1 MIPGL
6 LLRGLAR
13 GKARFACAV
22 AGVAAAVGAVVFT
35 FSLAATNA
43 AQAPALAKRATAP
56 WVAWR
61 FDYGAAPV
69 PGARK
74 VPGGAP
80 VPGARKVPGGAPVP
94 GAPDLKLAVVGVTV
108 DYRPGGRVLQGPP
121 LRAVIAAA
129 PAACPYGSTALEAEG
144 RWVDDAAAGYEVVCT
159 RNALKR
165 FGRGEAP
172 PLGTEVKFVGEAGTM
187 SAKIVGYLS
196 ETKLPRG
203 WPGVFANKAAF
214 GALKAERHGSLSLWK
229 SVPDAHRGPARPQGN
244 AVAQDELLTAE
255 SESVVASFKGD
266 EQRRLDYARPLMFAA
281 AILTAL
287 CLLVNSLLLS
297 VESNRRA
304 LATLRVLGLTR
315 AGVVG
320 LVAAEA
326 LLATCVGWLAGAGC
340 AVGALAAWVSADAA
354 AFPTGL
360 ALSRGAFAAT
370 FAAALVVAGFAVLFA
385 LRPALAVR
393 PLDALEERPRRRRRG
408 MAVAFACGF
417 GAFVAVE
424 VWGASLMR
432 GFVPSPEWPDAIVSI
447 LPEGV
452 SSFDVDK
459 LRALPG
465 VKRISELCPLQ
476 VDFDPVEPLK
486 MPGRAAGLAGGPGG
500 RGGRG
505 MRPQNR
511 NALLLAAEWL
521 PKFRFVEGSWEEADA
536 AIRSSDAC
544 VIERMVSRARNL
556 HKGDRLRLALGGRGP
571 ATVVEL
577 PIAGVVDVNWHMVT
591 SRGLVRGLNG
601 APPLPD
607 GTVFVSFD
615 TLESLDPRP
624 AFMAKMTHLWVE
636 YEDAFL
642 KEKGVFPAGR
652 AVEKSIADALGILPD
667 SHSTVRLHARDE
679 IADGTL
685 AHGSDLIGAAARV
698 PFVFL
703 AILALGF
710 VAMLVADAEAS
721 RRTFAVLRA
730 VGATRGQLA
739 ARLAGGALATAAKG
753 VLCGLPVGALAGWL
767 FSVKTAAIWPGMPHY
782 FEVPWRVVAEGTA
795 GALVFVLLVA
805 VPTALVLVGRRRA

>member
-1 MIPGL
+1 MLFGL
-6 LLRGLAR
+6 MLKGLAR
-13 GKARFACAV
+13 GKARFACAA

-56 WVAWR
+56 WAAWHL
-61 FDYGAAPV
+61 DYGGAGR
-69 PGARK
+69 PGADL
-74 VPGGAP
+74 VLP
-80 VPGARKVPGGAPVP
+80 VVS
-94 GAPDLKLAVVGVTV
+94 VTV

-129 PAACPYGSTALEAEG
+129 PAACPYGCTRLEADG
-144 RWVDDAAAGYEVVCT
+144 RWVDDAAAGYEIVCT

-165 FGRGEAP
+165 FGRGEVP
-172 PLGTEVKFVGEAGTM
+172 PRGTEVKFVGESGTM
-187 SAKIVGYLS
+187 SAKIVGYMS
-196 ETKLPRG
+196 EAKLPRG
-203 WPGVFANKAAF
+203 WPSVFANKAAF
-214 GALKAERHGSLSLWK
+214 AALKAERRGALSLWK
-229 SVPDAHRGPARPQGN
+229 SLSGAQGE
-244 AVAQDELLTAE
+244 VLTAE
-255 SESVVASFKGD
+255 SESVVAAFKGD
-266 EQRRLDYARPLMFAA
+266 EQRRLDYARPLMLAA
-281 AILTAL
+281 AVLTAL

-320 LVAAEA
+320 LVALEA
-326 LLATCVGWLAGAGC
+326 LAATCAGWLVGAGA
-340 AVGALAAWVSADAA
+340 AAGALAAYVSADPV
-354 AFPTGL
+354 AFPTGWTL
-360 ALSRGAFAAT
+360 ARGAIAAT
-370 FAAALVVAGFAVLFA
+370 FAASLATACLAVLFA

-393 PLDALEERPRRRRRG
+393 PLDVLAERPRRRRRG

-432 GFVPSPEWPDAIVSI
+432 GFVPSPEWPDALVSI

-452 SSFDVDK
+452 SSFDIEK
-459 LRALPG
+459 LRAIPG

-476 VDFDPVEPLK
+476 VDFDPVEPLR

-500 RGGRG
+500 RP

-521 PKFRFVEGSWEEADA
+521 PRFRFVEGSWEEADR

-556 HKGDRLRLALGGRGP
+556 HKGDRLRLSLGGRGP

-577 PIAGVVDVNWHMVT
+577 PIAGVVDLNWHMVT

-624 AFMAKMTHLWVE
+624 AFMTKMTHLWVE
-636 YEDAFL
+636 YEEAFL

-652 AVEKSIADALGILPD
+652 AVEKAIADALGIGPD
-667 SHSTVRLHARDE
+667 AHSTVRLHARDE

-710 VAMLVADAEAS
+710 VAMLVADAEAA

-739 ARLAGGALATAAKG
+739 ARLAGAAFATAAKG
-753 VLCGLPVGALAGWL
+753 VCWGLPLGALAGWL
-767 FSVKTAAIWPGMPHY
+767 FSLKTASIWPGMPHY

-795 GALVFVLLVA
+795 GALLFVLIVA
-805 VPTALVLVGRRRA
+805 VPTALVLVGRRRG

>member
-1 MIPGL
+1 MIVGL
-6 LLRGLAR
+6 MIRGLAR
-13 GKARFACAV
+13 GKARFICAS
-22 AGVAAAVGAVVFT
+22 AGVAAAVAAVVFT

-43 AQAPALAKRATAP
+43 AQAPALAARAAAP
-56 WVAWR
+56 WAAWR
-61 FDYGAAPV
+61 FDF
-69 PGARK
+69 
-74 VPGGAP
+74 GGAP
-80 VPGARKVPGGAPVP
+80 VPGARVRPGGAPVS
-94 GAPDLKLAVVGVTV
+94 GAPDLKLDLVGVTV
-108 DYRPGGRVLQGPP
+108 DYRPGGHVLQGPP
-121 LRAVIAAA
+121 MRVVIGAA
-129 PAACPYGSTALEAEG
+129 PAACPYGATRLETDG
-144 RWVDDAAAGYEVVCT
+144 RWVDDAATGYEVVCT
-159 RNALKR
+159 RTALKR
-165 FGRGEAP
+165 FGRGNPP
-172 PLGTEVKFVGEAGTM
+172 PLGSEVKFVGEAGTM
-187 SAKIVGYLS
+187 SAKIVGYLA
-196 ETKLPRG
+196 EAKLPRG
-203 WPGVFANKAAF
+203 WPDVFANRAAF
-214 GALKAERHGSLSLWK
+214 AALGAERHGTLSLWK
-229 SVPDAHRGPARPQGN
+229 TFPEAAHRGPVRPHGTGASGGAQG
-244 AVAQDELLTAE
+244 EILTAK
-255 SESVVASFKGD
+255 SESVVAGFTGD
-266 EQRRLDYARPLMFAA
+266 EQRRLDYARPLMLVAA
-281 AILTAL
+281 VLTAL

-297 VESNRRA
+297 VEANRRQ
-304 LATLRVLGLTR
+304 LATLRMVGLTR
-315 AGVVG
+315 AGVLG

-326 LLATCVGWLAGAGC
+326 LAATCAGWLAGVGLSLA
-340 AVGALAAWVSADAA
+340 ALHAYVSAAADAFPVGASVAFGALRVSLGASLAVAVVAA
-354 AFPTGL
+354 A
-360 ALSRGAFAAT
+360 
-370 FAAALVVAGFAVLFA
+370 FA

-408 MAVAFACGF
+408 MAFAFACGF
-417 GAFVAVE
+417 AAFVAVE

-452 SSFDVDK
+452 SSFDIGK
-459 LRALPG
+459 LRGIPG

-505 MRPQNR
+505 PRRQNR
-511 NALLLAAEWL
+511 NALLLAADWL
-521 PKFRFVEGSWEEADA
+521 PEFRFVEGSWQEADA

-556 HKGDRLRLALGGRGP
+556 HKGDRLRLSLGGRGP

-624 AFMAKMTHLWVE
+624 AVLAKMTHLWVE
-636 YEDAFL
+636 YDPAFL

-652 AVEKSIADALGILPD
+652 AVEKAIADALGILPD

-710 VAMLVADAEAS
+710 VAMLVADADAA

-739 ARLAGGALATAAKG
+739 ARLAVGAVKTALWG
-753 VLCGLPVGALAGWL
+753 VGAGFPVGALAGWI

-795 GALVFVLLVA
+795 GALLFVLLVA
-805 VPTALVLVGRRRA
+805 VPTALVLVGRRRL